1 MGYCKTM
8 ADHNPSLVECVKGTL
23 SNPENTA
30 AQLNLINASE
40 QFLHVCDLPYYHAY
54 IVKKLTSQIFLGL
67 KIAVIFRLNVKQQSG
82 NMCYTVWLPFTPCIV
97 IVICYVI

>member
-1 MGYCKTM
+1 MSYCNTM
-8 ADHNPSLVECVKGTL
+8 ADHNPNLEEGVNCTL
-23 SNPENTA
+23 SNSENTA

-40 QFLHVCDLPYYHAY
+40 QFLQVCDLPYYHAH
-54 IVKKLTSQIFLGL
+54 IVNKLTSQIFLGL

-82 NMCYTVWLPFTPCIV
+82 NMCYTVWLPFAPCIV